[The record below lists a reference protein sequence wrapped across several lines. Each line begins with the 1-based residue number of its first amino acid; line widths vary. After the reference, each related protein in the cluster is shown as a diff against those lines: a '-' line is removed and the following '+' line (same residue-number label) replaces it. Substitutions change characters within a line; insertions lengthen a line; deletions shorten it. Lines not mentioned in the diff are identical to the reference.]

1 LVTPQGTQWCGL
13 FRWIDGVEARGRL
26 TVPLA
31 RQVGRNM
38 AHLHQ
43 TAHAYPFP
51 TAGDGL
57 REGYCYDEVL
67 IQVHHSWIDERAAL
81 IGHAQVELLR
91 DAVNYLLEMLAT
103 CAKRRDTYGIIRVH
117 GGALGRTGPVC

>member
-1 LVTPQGTQWCGL
+1 
-13 FRWIDGVEARGRL
+13 
-26 TVPLA
+26 
-31 RQVGRNM
+31 M